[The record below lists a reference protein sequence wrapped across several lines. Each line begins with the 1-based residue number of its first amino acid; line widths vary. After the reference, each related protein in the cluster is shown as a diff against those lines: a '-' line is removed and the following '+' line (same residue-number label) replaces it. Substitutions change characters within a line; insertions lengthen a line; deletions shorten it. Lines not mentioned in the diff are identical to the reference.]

1 MLKLKAVNFSYTEND
16 EPFNVTTVRSVR
28 NDRVFLDIETDGN
41 TFSATV
47 RTDNEITIDHISAVF
62 EYPFMET
69 EKIFLNG
76 YQSWT
81 DSIEHN
87 IDDTLRGINH
97 IPAKIT
103 DKYAFSQYG
112 DYNFAHYS
120 GYPGN
125 MHGWTYGY
133 IRHMNEYDFF
143 GSLAEETGFTQII
156 VSVETNEIFFIKD
169 CEGHTVNSDY
179 CGLKLL
185 MRTGE
190 EDTVFDRYFELLNIS
205 IPEGVKPIRGY
216 TSWYRHYQN
225 INREILLSDLE
236 AISSQKFKADVFQI
250 DDGWQTKVG
259 DWLCVDE
266 EKFPDGITSIADEIK
281 AKGLIPGL
289 WLAPFVC
296 EKNSDA
302 FRKYDQWLLKDENRE
317 YVRGGSNWSDFYV
330 FDIYNEDFRNYL
342 REVFNT
348 VINSWGFS
356 FLKLDFLYAACILP
370 RTDKTRGQIM
380 ADAMDLLREL
390 TKGAL
395 LLGCG
400 VPLGAAFGKVDYCRI
415 GCDISTD
422 WNDKPHMRLMHRE
435 RISTRNSILNSVFR
449 RQLNGRAFYNDPDVF
464 ILRDTDT
471 QLTHAQKQC
480 LSEVN
485 AMTGGVLFTSDNT
498 NEYDEIT
505 QKILLKLNALRSSR
519 IISAELIGEFLII
532 KFAIGNRK
540 FLRRYKV

>member
-1 MLKLKAVNFSYTEND
+1 MLKLKAINFSYTEND
-16 EPFNVTTVRSVR
+16 ESFQVSTTRSVR
-28 NDRVFLDIETDGN
+28 NDRVFLEIETDGN

-47 RTDNEITIDHISAVF
+47 HTDNEISIDHISAVF
-62 EYPFMET
+62 EYPFVEP

-97 IPAKIT
+97 IPAKIS

-120 GYPGN
+120 NYPGN

-133 IRHMNEYDFF
+133 IRHMNEFDFF

-156 VSVETNEIFFIKD
+156 VSVETNEIIFIKD
-169 CEGHTVNSDY
+169 CEGHTINSEF

-190 EDTVFDRYFELLNIS
+190 EDSVFDRYFELLNIS
-205 IPEGVKPIRGY
+205 IPDGVKPISGY

-225 INREILLSDLE
+225 INRENLLSDLE
-236 AISSQKFKADVFQI
+236 GISSQKFKADVFQI

-259 DWLCVDE
+259 DWLSVDE
-266 EKFPDGITSIADEIK
+266 KKFPDGIVSIADEIK
-281 AKGLIPGL
+281 SKGITPGL
-289 WLAPFVC
+289 WIAPFVC

-302 FRKYDQWLLKDENRE
+302 FRKYAQWLLKDENRE
-317 YVRGGSNWSDFYV
+317 YVKGGSNWSDFYV
-330 FDIYNEDFRNYL
+330 FDIYNKDFRNYL
-342 REVFNT
+342 REVFDT
-348 VINSWGFS
+348 VINSWGFT

-380 ADAMDLLREL
+380 SDAMDLLREL

-415 GCDISTD
+415 GCDISLD

-471 QLTHAQKQC
+471 QLSHAQKQC
-480 LSEVN
+480 LAEIN

-505 QKILLKLNALRSSR
+505 QKILLKLNALRNSR

-532 KFAIGNRK
+532 KFTIGDRK
-540 FLRRYKV
+540 FLRRYRV